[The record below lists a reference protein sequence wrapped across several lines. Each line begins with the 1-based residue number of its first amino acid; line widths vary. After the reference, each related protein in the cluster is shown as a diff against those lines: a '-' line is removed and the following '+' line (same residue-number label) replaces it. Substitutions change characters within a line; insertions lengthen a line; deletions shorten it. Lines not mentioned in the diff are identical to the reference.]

1 LPPRPASGRRAYPP
15 RAQGITRRGHLD
27 ARQSDRGCQLFSS
40 ARADVRQ
47 TKLTE
52 SSRPVPRPAAVN
64 EAAVVAQLLHD
75 FNREFEEPTPPVDQL
90 AERLAE
96 LIASGDSVVLLV
108 GESADGLAVLRFRPA
123 IWSSGLEC
131 YLAEL
136 YVRPSRRGHGLGR
149 ALMTAAL
156 REARARG
163 ADTMEIGV
171 DEPDLVARRLYESLG
186 FSNRS
191 AGGAGASMYLYELD
205 LRPLSEKTP
214 REHRR

>member
-1 LPPRPASGRRAYPP
+1 MRLAGM
-15 RAQGITRRGHLD
+15 GD
-27 ARQSDRGCQLFSS
+27 AH
-40 ARADVRQ
+40 
-47 TKLTE
+47 
-52 SSRPVPRPAAVN
+52 AA
-64 EAAVVAQLLHD
+64 AQLLHD
-75 FNREFEEPTPPVDQL
+75 FNTEFGEPTPDVHTL
-90 AERLAE
+90 AARLQT
-96 LIASGDSVVLLV
+96 IIGGGDTAILLA
-108 GESADGLAVLRFRPA
+108 GEGPDGIAVLRFRPS